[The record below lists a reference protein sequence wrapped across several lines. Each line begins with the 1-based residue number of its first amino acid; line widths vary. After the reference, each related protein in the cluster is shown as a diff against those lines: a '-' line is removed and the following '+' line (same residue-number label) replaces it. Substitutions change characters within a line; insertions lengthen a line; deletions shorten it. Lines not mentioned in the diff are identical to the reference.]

1 MEIKNKEKLTKQF
14 EMLQWRKKELKRQYE
29 AKQKEISPIL
39 EEISRIQT
47 VEIEIITKLGI
58 DE

>member
-1 MEIKNKEKLTKQF
+1 MEIKNKEKLAKQF

-39 EEISRIQT
+39 EEIVRLQT
-47 VEIEIITKLGI
+47 VEMEIVTKLGM